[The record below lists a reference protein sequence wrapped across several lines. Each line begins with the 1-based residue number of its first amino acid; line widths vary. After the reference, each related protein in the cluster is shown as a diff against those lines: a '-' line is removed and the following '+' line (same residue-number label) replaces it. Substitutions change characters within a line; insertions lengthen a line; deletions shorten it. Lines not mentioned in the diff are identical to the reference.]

1 MAYRPQAHDGP
12 GDARRS
18 ATGWRADSGRW
29 PRTDTG
35 ARRIVPTQRRP
46 YLDTMPPGGT
56 GRGIPDRTG
65 HPGLNGSGGPGPD
78 RTGYVGPNGSGRL
91 EPDRTGYQGP
101 NGSVRVGPN
110 GSVRVGPNGSVR
122 VGPNV
127 SGRLG
132 QDRSVSVEPNGGVR
146 VGPNGRGRAGPS
158 GSNRVVPPPA
168 PGRRRR
174 SGFAAGLLLLGLLVL
189 ATALLLGAGAWVVRG
204 SYPASVRLPAHLA
217 ELTLLDRS
225 AQDLTN
231 VVAGL
236 ATGAGVR
243 QVVAAVYAGTDRRP
257 VYVVAASGL
266 FLRPERQARAA
277 MMEFTALGLVVA
289 GSSPADPGAAGGVA
303 SCAVGEPDPGPG
315 ASPALVGSASPGATA
330 AATPAAGAAGTAA
343 SAGTQTA
350 PGVVLCA
357 WADYGSFGVVAV
369 LDGGD
374 PAATAALLLTVRAA
388 VETH

>member
-1 MAYRPQAHDGP
+1 VAGADLGSVARIEGGDSARRDGYAASYDQRRLRGGEQPEAEAGSTVAYRPQAHDGP
-12 GDARRS
+12 GDARRP
-18 ATGWRADSGRW
+18 ATGWRADSGQW

-46 YLDTMPPGGT
+46 YLDTMTPGGT
-56 GRGIPDRTG
+56 GRAVPDRTG
-65 HPGLNGSGGPGPD
+65 HL
-78 RTGYVGPNGSGRL
+78 GPNGSGRVGL
-91 EPDRTGYQGP
+91 
-101 NGSVRVGPN
+101 NGSGRVGP
-110 GSVRVGPNGSVR
+110 GGA
-122 VGPNV
+122 
-127 SGRLG
+127 GRM
-132 QDRSVSVEPNGGVR
+132 
-146 VGPNGRGRAGPS
+146 GPS

-174 SGFAAGLLLLGLLVL
+174 SGFAAVLLLLGLLVL
-189 ATALLLGAGAWVVRG
+189 ATALLLAAGAWVVRG

-266 FLRPERQARAA
+266 FPRPERQAGAA
-277 MMEFTALGLVVA
+277 MTEFTALGLVVA

-303 SCAVGEPDPGPG
+303 SCAVGEHDPGPG
-315 ASPALVGSASPGATA
+315 AAPAPVGSASVGALPGATA
-330 AATPAAGAAGTAA
+330 AATPAPGASGTAA

-350 PGVVLCA
+350 RDVVLCA

-374 PAATAALLLTVRAA
+374 PATTAALLLTVRAA